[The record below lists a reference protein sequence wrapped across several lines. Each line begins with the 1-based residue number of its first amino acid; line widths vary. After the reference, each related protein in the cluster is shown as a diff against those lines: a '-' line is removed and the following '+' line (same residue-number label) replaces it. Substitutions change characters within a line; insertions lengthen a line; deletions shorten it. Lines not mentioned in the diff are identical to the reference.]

1 MIDQYFLELRI
12 NLRWDKASIDE
23 LPEHVKWTYKA
34 ILEAFD
40 DVEQELAKE
49 ARSIYINF
57 VIEQV
62 CEPTLS
68 SWARN

>member
-1 MIDQYFLELRI
+1 
-12 NLRWDKASIDE
+12 
-23 LPEHVKWTYKA
+23 VKWTYKA